1 VLLKKNKDR
10 KNRVKRIVL
19 FTTTKLAVLVV
30 ISWLMELL
38 NVADL
43 LENILDATVYSQLQY
58 E

>member
-1 VLLKKNKDR
+1 MLLKKNKDR